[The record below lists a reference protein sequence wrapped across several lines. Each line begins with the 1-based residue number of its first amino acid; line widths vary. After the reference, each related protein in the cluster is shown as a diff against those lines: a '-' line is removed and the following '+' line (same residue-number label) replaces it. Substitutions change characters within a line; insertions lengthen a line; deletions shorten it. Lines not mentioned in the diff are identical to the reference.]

1 MKKKKLYFSIIITIL
16 FVVFCFLFIKNI
28 ENKNISKIN
37 VKQEINNIKYI
48 KIANKILKVEL
59 ADTEEEQI
67 KGLSGRQKIENGTG
81 MLFVF
86 KKPSVNYFWMKDM
99 NFPIDIIWIDENFQI
114 INIEKNVKPE
124 SYPTTFGPKE
134 DSKYVL
140 EVEALFSEKN
150 NLKLGEKVE
159 FLP

>member
-59 ADTEEEQI
+59 AETEEEQI

-124 SYPTTFGPKE
+124 SYPATFGPKE